1 MIHAITCHSIAV
13 RRRRRAPFLRRTAQH
28 VRSFDLLRE
37 GARAAVALGGL
48 AGWAGVLLVLAG

>member
-1 MIHAITCHSIAV
+1 MIHAATCPSIAL
-13 RRRRRAPFLRRTAQH
+13 RRGRRALFSRSSAQH

-37 GARAAVALGGL
+37 GTRAAVALGGL